1 MTNTQLPKTDYV
13 PVAPGE
19 VVLIG
24 GGPGDPELLTIAAW
38 RALQDAD
45 VILYDRLAPV
55 SVLSQVSAELVEVG
69 KIPRG
74 EFTSQQ
80 VINATLIER
89 AKDGQRVVRFKG
101 GDSFVF
107 GRGGEECLALAEA
120 RVPFRV
126 IPGVTSSIAGPELAG
141 IPVTHRGLSQGF
153 TVVSAHIGTVDEQST
168 INWEA
173 LAKSHTTLV
182 LLMGVFHLDEVVET
196 LLGHGLDSQTPA
208 AIIERAASPQ
218 MRVVRASLEDL
229 AQAAED
235 AGIQPPA
242 ITVIGDVAAL
252 ELR

>member
-1 MTNTQLPKTDYV
+1 MTNTQLPQTDYV

-74 EFTSQQ
+74 EFTSQE

-120 RVPFRV
+120 GVPFRV

-153 TVVSAHIGTVDEQST
+153 TVVSAHIGAVDEQST

-173 LAKSHTTLV
+173 LAKSQTTLV

-208 AIIERAASPQ
+208 AIIERAASPD
-218 MRVVRASLEDL
+218 MRVIRARLEDL

-235 AGIQPPA
+235 AEIQPPA